1 MRTEE
6 EFGEVEVVEMLGEI
20 EEFEEESKSCDIFST
35 SQYVNCQILLVHE
48 TKKKLLSWAGIQDLC
63 LALICDW
70 DANNI

>member
-35 SQYVNCQILLVHE
+35 SQYVNCQMLLR
-48 TKKKLLSWAGIQDLC
+48 
-63 LALICDW
+63 
-70 DANNI
+70 N